1 MNSILNDMIKDYD
14 LKQDSEVNIAKEIM
28 QKICL
33 SALSRTDF
41 FTKIAFMGGTS
52 LRLFYGL
59 DRFSEDLDFTFI
71 KPNDNFDFPSYFN
84 VINNEFTSLGI
95 KVNIVQ
101 KKKTNQSEV
110 LDAYVSTP
118 ASTFFKALFGESK
131 IKYFNKSELLKV
143 KIEVDTKLLNSQ
155 VITHKSI
162 LTPYPCNITLFDLP
176 TIFAGKIHACL
187 LRNWKHRVKG
197 RDFYD
202 YVYLLSHHVKPNME
216 FLKEKLINS
225 DVIKAEDAFTIEQLK
240 SMLYEKFKQ
249 VDFQLAK
256 DDVIEFINDKRKI
269 EIWSSEFFCDVSEQY
284 LK

>member
-1 MNSILNDMIKDYD
+1 MNSILKDVIRDYD
-14 LKQDSEVNIAKEIM
+14 LKQDNEINIAKEIM

-41 FTKIAFMGGTS
+41 FTKIAFRGDTC

-71 KPNDNFDFPSYFN
+71 KSNNNFDFPSYFN
-84 VINNEFTSLGI
+84 IINNEFTSLGI
-95 KVNIVQ
+95 EVNIVQ

-118 ASTFFKALFGESK
+118 ASAFFKALFGESK
-131 IKYFNKSELLKV
+131 IKSFNKSELLKV

-202 YVYLLSHHVKPNME
+202 YVYLLSHHLKPNME

-225 DVIKAEDAFTIEQLK
+225 GVIKAKDEFTIEQLK

>member
-41 FTKIAFMGGTS
+41 FTKIAFRGGTS

-59 DRFSEDLDFTFI
+59 DRFSEDLDFTF
-71 KPNDNFDFPSYFN
+71 
-84 VINNEFTSLGI
+84 
-95 KVNIVQ
+95 
-101 KKKTNQSEV
+101 
-110 LDAYVSTP
+110 
-118 ASTFFKALFGESK
+118 
-131 IKYFNKSELLKV
+131 
-143 KIEVDTKLLNSQ
+143 
-155 VITHKSI
+155 
-162 LTPYPCNITLFDLP
+162 
-176 TIFAGKIHACL
+176 
-187 LRNWKHRVKG
+187 R
-197 RDFYD
+197 
-202 YVYLLSHHVKPNME
+202 
-216 FLKEKLINS
+216 
-225 DVIKAEDAFTIEQLK
+225 
-240 SMLYEKFKQ
+240 KFKQ

>member
-1 MNSILNDMIKDYD
+1 MIKDYD
-14 LKQDSEVNIAKEIM
+14 LKQDSEINIAKEIM

-41 FTKIAFMGGTS
+41 FTKIAFIGDTC

-71 KPNDNFDFPSYFN
+71 KSNDNFDFSSYFN
-84 VINNEFTSLGI
+84 IIKSEFTSLGI
-95 KVNIVQ
+95 EVNIAQ

-118 ASTFFKALFGESK
+118 ASTFFKALFEETK
-131 IKYFNKSELLKV
+131 IGSFNKNELIKV

-155 VITHKSI
+155 TITHKSI

-176 TIFAGKIHACL
+176 TIFAGKIRACL
-187 LRNWKHRVKG
+187 LRNRKHRVKG

-202 YVYLLSHHVKPNME
+202 YVYLLSHHVKPNMG

-225 DVIKAEDAFTIEQLK
+225 GVIKAQDEFTIEQLK

-269 EIWSSEFFCDVSEQY
+269 EIWSSEFFCDITEQY

>member
-1 MNSILNDMIKDYD
+1 MIRDYD
-14 LKQDSEVNIAKEIM
+14 LKQDNEINIAKEIM

-41 FTKIAFMGGTS
+41 FTKIAFRGDTC

-71 KPNDNFDFPSYFN
+71 KSNNNFDFPSYFN
-84 VINNEFTSLGI
+84 IINNEFTSLGI
-95 KVNIVQ
+95 EVNIVQ

-118 ASTFFKALFGESK
+118 ASAFFKALFGESK
-131 IKYFNKSELLKV
+131 IKSFNKSELLKV

-155 VITHKSI
+155 AITHKLI

-187 LRNWKHRVKG
+187 LSNWKHKVKG
-197 RDFYD
+197 RDIYD

-225 DVIKAEDAFTIEQLK
+225 GVIKPEDAFTIEQLNQCFMK
-240 SMLYEKFKQ
+240 NLNK
-249 VDFQLAK
+249 
-256 DDVIEFINDKRKI
+256 
-269 EIWSSEFFCDVSEQY
+269 
-284 LK
+284 